1 MRPKFG
7 VQADPVNDP
16 ACAAPLQACFIVSCD
31 DSVRRYHSTVTSL
44 SMPTPAARSR
54 ATSWLLFVCLAGAVG
69 TSCSVASK
77 APEST
82 AGRRNATADVRSTAE
97 ELGSTRNSKVAIERS
112 AGAPPLTVFV
122 PAGAQD
128 RLGDTTGLGPGVRVV
143 IGLSREEALS
153 RAEEAH
159 GIDAFYARPE
169 FVAAAKNLAWVHTT
183 SAGVEQLLIQ
193 LGAESDR
200 IVVTNSRAVHG
211 PAIADHVFAMLLS
224 LTRNLPTYLE
234 AQKTGQWVRDESV
247 GLPRVALQGRTLL
260 VVGLGGIG
268 TEIARRG
275 AGFGMRVIGT
285 RRSDDPAPAFV
296 ERVGKPNELLAMLP
310 EADVIALAVPLTPET
325 EYMINGAAFAA
336 MKPGSYLINI
346 ARGKVVETG
355 PMLEALRSG
364 RLAGAGLDV
373 TDPEPL
379 PSDHPLWKQANVII
393 TPHMASRGEL
403 TVERG
408 AALYRENLR
417 RFAAGEPL
425 LNVVDRAAGY

>member
-1 MRPKFG
+1 
-7 VQADPVNDP
+7 
-16 ACAAPLQACFIVSCD
+16 
-31 DSVRRYHSTVTSL
+31 
-44 SMPTPAARSR
+44 MPTLAARSR
-54 ATSWLLFVCLAGAVG
+54 ASSWMLLICLTGAVG
-69 TSCSVASK
+69 SSCSIASK
-77 APEST
+77 APESA
-82 AGRRNATADVRSTAE
+82 AGRRSAAADVRTTAE

-112 AGAPPLTVFV
+112 AGATPLTFFV
-122 PAGAQD
+122 SAGAQG
-128 RLGDTTGLGPGVRVV
+128 RLGDTTGLGPVRVV
-143 IGLSREEALS
+143 FGLSREEALS
-153 RAEEAH
+153 RAQEAH
-159 GIDAFYARPE
+159 GIDASYARPE
-169 FVAAAKNLAWVHTT
+169 FIAAATNLAWIHTT
-183 SAGVEQLLIQ
+183 SAGVDHLLAQ
-193 LGAESDR
+193 LGERSDQ

-211 PAIADHVFAMLLS
+211 PAIADHVFAMLLG

-234 AQKTGQWVRDESV
+234 AQRTGRWVRDDNA
-247 GLPRVALQGRTLL
+247 GLPAVALQGRTLL

-268 TEIARRG
+268 TEIGRRG

-285 RRSDDPAPAFV
+285 RRSDDPAPDFV
-296 ERVGKPNELLAMLP
+296 ERVGKPNELLSMLP
-310 EADVIALAVPLTPET
+310 EADVVAIAVPLTPET
-325 EYMINGAAFAA
+325 EHMFDAAAFAA

-355 PMLEALRSG
+355 ALLDALSSG

-393 TPHMASRGEL
+393 TPHMASLGAL

-425 LNVVDRAAGY
+425 LNVVDKAAGY